1 MIWSRTAGWR
11 PEEEEPL
18 VEAFGDDVTIDLIER
33 SPVDPRVLL
42 VWIEWDR
49 LPPSIY
55 LVDFRHPTSTGT
67 PARREYMSVAEAKAS
82 AEWAPFFPNAERGA
96 RNAEQ
101 G

>member
-1 MIWSRTAGWR
+1 MIWSRTAGWH

-42 VWIEWDR
+42 VWVEWDR

-55 LVDFRHPTSTGT
+55 LVDFRHTTPTGT

-82 AEWAPFFPNAERGA
+82 AEWAPFFASSA
-96 RNAEQ
+96 L
-101 G
+101 